1 MKYLL
6 YIYILLINIL
16 GFLLMYIDKQ
26 RAIKNKWRISE
37 TSLLSIAI
45 IGGSIGMYLGMNKF
59 RHKTKHNK
67 FKIGIPLI
75 IIFQLLLYSN
85 QIFQ

>member
-1 MKYLL
+1 MKDSL

-26 RAIKNKWRISE
+26 KSINNKWRISE
-37 TSLLSIAI
+37 TNLLSVAVF
-45 IGGSIGMYLGMNKF
+45 GGSIGIYLGMNKF

-67 FKIGIPLI
+67 FKIGIPI
-75 IIFQLLLYSN
+75 IIFIQVLFISN
-85 QIFQ
+85 NLF

>member
-37 TSLLSIAI
+37 ANLLSIAI
-45 IGGSIGMYLGMNKF
+45 IGASIGMYIGMNKF

-67 FKIGIPLI
+67 FKIGIPT
-75 IIFQLLLYSN
+75 IIFIQVLFISN
-85 QIFQ
+85 NIL